1 LDSST
6 PESYSQNIDFSD
18 FDIDEYQP
26 MSVAH
31 QLRGAILFRIK
42 TKNLVLPEIDGR
54 EETKAD
60 VTRALLSGTHPY
72 LVSEEG
78 TGKTRLARSLTNLLP
93 GIPVIKGCPYNDD
106 PKWPRELLCPRC
118 RAKQN
123 PAGEFGIDFLPGNRR
138 FSRIQGNEYTNEA
151 KLLGLKDIQSI
162 AHGKSLSDPE
172 VFTGTG
178 IFRANRG
185 ILFVDE
191 LPAIRTKIQVL
202 FHPVLE
208 EKQAILE
215 EYNWQ
220 HPLDLVLV
228 ATGNPAGFSHVN
240 DIPRPLLDRLE
251 LIYMDLPDEEV
262 EKKIILT
269 ERFSEQGNHEPAIKF
284 EQLRYFKPQDILRK
298 VVAPWW
304 IIDMVNK
311 AVRHSRICPYVEK
324 RPSIRATIRALDH
337 TYASVEIEDKKVA
350 NLRHAFYGLRLALRG
365 RIGLRAD
372 LIDFEEPRKTFT
384 LADKLADD
392 FLWNAFENIC
402 NDTNFLGNW
411 DRKKVGDELSRLLSG
426 EVDLTT
432 GRLPGSA
439 ISDFVTLKDVI
450 DLMRLK
456 GKERVD
462 LSSTGESEATLYYSG
477 KTEIVEEFNYSAIE
491 LLANIC
497 IHAKVLSELR
507 TKQIFVASEYV

>member
-1 LDSST
+1 MSSTT
-6 PESYSQNIDFSD
+6 PESYSQNINPSD
-18 FDIDEYQP
+18 FDLDEYQP

-31 QLRGAILFRIK
+31 QLRGAILYKIK
-42 TKNLVLPEIDGR
+42 NKQPILPEIDGR

-60 VTRALLSGTHPY
+60 VIRALLSGTHPY

-93 GIPVIKGCPYNDD
+93 GIPIIKGCPYNDD
-106 PKWPRELLCPRC
+106 PKWPDERLCPRC
-118 RAKQN
+118 RARQN
-123 PAGEFGIDFLPGNRR
+123 PAGEFGIDFIAGTRR

-191 LPAIRTKIQVL
+191 LPAIRTKVQVL

-208 EKQAILE
+208 EKQAVLE

-228 ATGNPAGFSHVN
+228 ATGNPTGFSHVN

-251 LIYMDLPDEEV
+251 LIYMDLPEEAV

-269 ERFSEQGNHEPAIKF
+269 ERFSEQNNNKSSIKSEQPHYFEP
-284 EQLRYFKPQDILRK
+284 EDIMRK

-304 IIDMVNK
+304 IIDMINK

-337 TYASVEIEDKKVA
+337 TYASVEIENKKVA

-372 LIDFEEPRKTFT
+372 LVDFEEPRKSFT
-384 LADKLADD
+384 LADRLADD

-402 NDTNFLGNW
+402 NDSAFLGDW
-411 DRKKVGDELSRLLSG
+411 DRKKVSEELGTLLSG
-426 EVDLTT
+426 EVDLAA
-432 GRLPGSA
+432 GRLPDSA
-439 ISDFVTLKDVI
+439 ISGFSTIKGMI
-450 DLMRLK
+450 QSMRVK
-456 GKERVD
+456 GKEKTE
-462 LSSTGESEATLYYSG
+462 SNFTGESEAKLYNSNEA
-477 KTEIVEEFNYSAIE
+477 EIIDEFNYSAIE

-507 TKQIFVASEYV
+507 TKQLFVASEYV